1 MTDHRPTDADSDR
14 PRAGSGSGSD
24 SRSSDAPLLF
34 SAFDVAVVVT
44 VVVVASIVVGAV
56 WSYLRIGFFA
66 WPFVR
71 EVQFV
76 IGLVVLVYWTIAN
89 RPGGRIRELQSAE
102 KRTFGVP
109 KPEHRVALYGRLVDH
124 GSPTVGDAPGRD
136 VHLLVVGLSLLVVSV
151 GIELLVLWRMGI

>member
-1 MTDHRPTDADSDR
+1 MDADSDR
-14 PRAGSGSGSD
+14 PRAGSGSGPGSD
-24 SRSSDAPLLF
+24 GRSSDVSLLF

-44 VVVVASIVVGAV
+44 VVVVASIVVGAA

-71 EVQFV
+71 EAQFT

-89 RPGGRIRELQSAE
+89 RPGGRIRELQSTE

-109 KPEHRVALYGRLVDH
+109 NPEHRVALYGRLVGR

-136 VHLLVVGLSLLVVSV
+136 VHILVIGLSLLVVSV
-151 GIELLVLWRMGI
+151 GIELLVLWRMGV